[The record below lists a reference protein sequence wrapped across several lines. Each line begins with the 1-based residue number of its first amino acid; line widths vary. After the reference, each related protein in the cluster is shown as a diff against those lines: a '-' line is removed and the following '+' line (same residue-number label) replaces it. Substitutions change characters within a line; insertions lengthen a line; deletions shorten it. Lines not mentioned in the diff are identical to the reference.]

1 MANNTLPATISKEDT
16 GERVWRRILR
26 ASMALPGA
34 KVDRRSFLYSQL
46 INHCTDEQVL
56 RAIET
61 RPALAGI
68 SDDLIDRLADS
79 CIKKHVF
86 GASSISFAA
95 GLPGGWAMAGTIP
108 ADLAQY
114 YWHAEVLAQKLAYL
128 YGWPDLLEDG
138 EVDEETELQLTLL
151 IGAMMGA
158 AVANRGL
165 TEIAEQF
172 ASQVVKRL
180 PRHALTKNAIYNLT
194 KQVGRWIGVSITKTT
209 FARGISKVI
218 PVIGGVISAGV
229 TAGMLLPMAKR
240 LKNHLKGLKFAQP
253 GVYEPGV
260 VIVDP

>member
-1 MANNTLPATISKEDT
+1 MVSGALSPTERDT

-34 KVDRRSFLYSQL
+34 KVNRRSFLFSQL
-46 INHCTDEQVL
+46 INHCSEEQVL
-56 RAIET
+56 KAIES
-61 RPALAGI
+61 RPAAAGI
-68 SDDLIDRLADS
+68 SEELIDRLADS
-79 CIKKHVF
+79 CIKGHILK
-86 GASSISFAA
+86 ASSISFAA

-114 YWHAEVLAQKLAYL
+114 HWHAIVLAQKLAYL

-158 AVANRGL
+158 TVAKRL
-165 TEIAEQF
+165 LSELAEEF
-172 ASQVVKRL
+172 ASQIVKRL
-180 PRHALTKNAIYNLT
+180 PKQALTKYAIYNLT

-218 PVIGGVISAGV
+218 PIIGGVISAGV
-229 TAGMLLPMAKR
+229 TAGMMLPMSKR
-240 LKNHLKGLKFAQP
+240 LKNHLRGLKFAKLD
-253 GVYEPGV
+253 VYESV
-260 VIVDP
+260 W